1 MGELDA
7 ASVVEIVREGAEAD
21 ASVVIL
27 GVEGGSVEVLGFADA
42 GSAFGDVA
50 SALDPSI
57 IAFVYGRVSFGTDVT
72 TSRKLVLL
80 TWVGPETTT
89 IERGRIAEQR
99 AQLRAEV
106 KMVVHVELE
115 AHSTEEAE
123 QEEVVA
129 RVRAAIGRSSQADS
143 TQVAEAEAKRLS
155 DRTSG
160 VSAEIRG
167 KLAPPGRARA
177 PRRRVTR
184 APGPPAL
191 GRKQSSVADEMVTRL
206 DDVAEAANVGEEQA
220 AAEAA
225 AAAAAVRHRRR
236 ASLRVSWVA
245 AGSSSGLAAPP
256 PPKSRRAAEEEAP
269 GRMASGMAAT
279 VAMAGMGA
287 MAAVA
292 R

>member
-99 AQLRAEV
+99 AQMGRA
-106 KMVVHVELE
+106 
-115 AHSTEEAE
+115 
-123 QEEVVA
+123 VA
-129 RVRAAIGRSSQADS
+129 RMANPAGKAFNQWASLLEGLYVMRGAL
-143 TQVAEAEAKRLS
+143 KRLLNRQLS
-155 DRTSG
+155 KCFESWQ
-160 VSAEIRG
+160 
-167 KLAPPGRARA
+167 GRYEDAMLM
-177 PRRRVTR
+177 RR
-184 APGPPAL
+184 
-191 GRKQSSVADEMVTRL
+191 
-206 DDVAEAANVGEEQA
+206 
-220 AAEAA
+220 
-225 AAAAAVRHRRR
+225 
-236 ASLRVSWVA
+236 A
-245 AGSSSGLAAPP
+245 AGSLMHAPV
-256 PPKSRRAAEEEAP
+256 
-269 GRMASGMAAT
+269 T
-279 VAMAGMGA
+279 
-287 MAAVA
+287 
-292 R
+292 